1 MIMLRKKLAM
11 VMVMGMGM
19 GMVVL
24 GREMAQ
30 GQVRARQVTVV
41 THN

>member
-11 VMVMGMGM
+11 VMVMGM